1 MNSNKPLPSVILSIW
16 KYFSKFLL
24 RNLNHFQCFSL
35 TYQMIVH
42 LEFFRWLLQR
52 SFDLFL
58 LFILF
63 ILGKTMNDSM
73 TKPQIQINVVKLYRL
88 YCYFAVLSLA
98 AKNTERKYVVSPK
111 FQIPNPKSNI
121 QKPRS
126 KSVLWNCT
134 DSIAALQCYHP
145 SCHTLVA
152 INMAMLQVQNP
163 KSKFQNPKT
172 KFQNPNSNF
181 QSQSLNH
188 CCETVPTLLLLCSV
202 AILRATRW
210 RQKTRQLL
218 LVLSKDC
225 F

>member
-1 MNSNKPLPSVILSIW
+1 MSCPFFCFCLLSPMNSNKPLPSVILSIW

-73 TKPQIQINVVKLYRL
+73 TKPQIQINVVKLYQLCL
-88 YCYFAVLSLA
+88 YCCFAVLSLA

-111 FQIPNPKSNI
+111 SQIQHPKA
-121 QKPRS
+121 K
-126 KSVLWNCT
+126 V
-134 DSIAALQCYHP
+134 
-145 SCHTLVA
+145 
-152 INMAMLQVQNP
+152 
-163 KSKFQNPKT
+163 
-172 KFQNPNSNF
+172 
-181 QSQSLNH
+181 
-188 CCETVPTLLLLCSV
+188 
-202 AILRATRW
+202 
-210 RQKTRQLL
+210 
-218 LVLSKDC
+218 
-225 F
+225 